1 MFRKIA
7 FITLALVALSG
18 LTGCATNRQ
27 SASITPGTDLKAM
40 KTFYVVKQPAD
51 THNVD
56 QLIKDDLVKR
66 GYTVTTG
73 PELKPPYAADGVV
86 TYVDKWFWDI
96 TLYML
101 ELTVNVRDP
110 NAFPVAT
117 GNSFHTSLTR
127 ESPPEMVGEV
137 MNNIYKQ
144 AN

>member
-1 MFRKIA
+1 MLRKI
-7 FITLALVALSG
+7 ICTTLTLAALAG
-18 LTGCATNRQ
+18 LTGCATNRE

-51 THNVD
+51 THNID

-73 PELKPPYAADGVV
+73 PELKPPYPSDAVV
-86 TYVDKWFWDI
+86 TYVDKWMWDI
-96 TLYML
+96 TLYLL
-101 ELTVNVRDP
+101 ELTVNVRNP
-110 NAFPVAT
+110 NGFPVAT

-127 ESPPEMVGEV
+127 EGPPEMVGEV

-144 AN
+144 TN